1 MAPDVTADP
10 HRRTALT
17 ASAEALASID
27 AREVPLASQ
36 ISVRVDAP
44 GAAALGL
51 PSEHNTWSRLD
62 GREALWLGPDE
73 WLVVSETDAA
83 DEVLRDLEPHP
94 AGRRAT
100 VVDVSAARA
109 VVELAGAD
117 RLDLLAAGCGL
128 DLHPR
133 VWRGGTCAQTL
144 LANTAV
150 LLQERHDATRV
161 FVRPS
166 FAGYLVS
173 WLTLVAAAR

>member
-1 MAPDVTADP
+1 MTADLY
-10 HRRTALT
+10 RRTALA
-17 ASAEALASID
+17 ASAGALAPID
-27 AREVPLASQ
+27 AREASLASQ
-36 ISVRVDAP
+36 VSVRVEAA
-44 GAAALGL
+44 GAMALGL
-51 PSEHNTWSRLD
+51 PTEPNTWLHLH

-83 DEVLRDLEPHP
+83 DEVVRDLDPHP
-94 AGRRAT
+94 AGRRAM

-109 VVELAGAD
+109 VVDLAGPD

-133 VWRGGTCAQTL
+133 AWRGGMCAQTL

-150 LLQERHDATRV
+150 LLQQRDDATRV

-166 FAGYLVS
+166 FAGHLVS
-173 WLTLVAAAR
+173 WLTVVAADR